1 MPYIDGVHPGDPPP
15 NEALPLDRERG
26 RTAVRSQLRLH
37 LPDAPSEYLE
47 GALDNTELGTEEL
60 GILLRNRGATAELVS
75 RVGRN
80 RSWMRA
86 RKIQVAVV
94 FHPKTPQILARRY
107 LPHLAWRELA
117 DVSGN
122 LALSPVLRREAE
134 KLLKTRAPELSLG
147 EKISLARRG
156 SRGIVELLLHETD
169 AMVLHAL
176 AGNARATES
185 DLAGILARREVPA
198 GFLGWLADQSSWSQ
212 RRNVRLAL
220 IRHPQTP
227 PSSSLKLIRGLSRRD
242 IEDLH
247 RDAMAPR
254 LVRVAA
260 ERLLAGSHAH
270 SAGSRPQFG

>member
-1 MPYIDGVHPGDPPP
+1 M
-15 NEALPLDRERG
+15 
-26 RTAVRSQLRLH
+26 
-37 LPDAPSEYLE
+37 E
-47 GALDNTELGTEEL
+47 GALDNPELGTEEL
-60 GILLRNRGATAELVS
+60 LVLLRNRGGTAELVS
-75 RVGRN
+75 RIGRN

-86 RKIQVAVV
+86 RSIQFAVV
-94 FHPKTPQILARRY
+94 IHPKAPQILARRY

-156 SRGIVELLLHETD
+156 SRGIVEFLLHETD
-169 AMVLHAL
+169 AMVLRAL

-185 DLAGILARREVPA
+185 DVAGVLARRDVPA

-212 RRNVRLAL
+212 RRTVRLAL

-242 IEDLH
+242 VSDLH
-247 RDAMAPR
+247 DDVMAPR

-260 ERLLAGSHAH
+260 ERLLAGSNPQP
-270 SAGSRPQFG
+270 AGSRPQFG